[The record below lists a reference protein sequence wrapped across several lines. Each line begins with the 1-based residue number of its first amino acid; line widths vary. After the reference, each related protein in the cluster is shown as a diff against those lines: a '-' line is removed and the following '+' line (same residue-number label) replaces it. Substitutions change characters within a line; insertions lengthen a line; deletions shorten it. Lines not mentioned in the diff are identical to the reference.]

1 MKELIIGEITYN
13 LCEGVS
19 DLYDIRFPKFLN
31 YLRMSVEN
39 IDKPLF
45 TATLERAVAKHNKGQ
60 FAQSLLEF
68 YDYRS
73 AITLD
78 QVGWTGLSICFALIC
93 IEEGED
99 QANKK
104 SFKEDVLQAKLTK
117 MRKDGLTR
125 GLVEESVSN
134 FIKASPS
141 SFGDYAILQEI
152 ISQMNENTT

>member
-1 MKELIIGEITYN
+1 MKELEIGEITYN

-45 TATLERAVAKHNKGQ
+45 ASTFERAEARFDKGQ
-60 FAQSLLEF
+60 FHKGLMEF

-73 AITLD
+73 AITLE
-78 QVGWTGLSICFALIC
+78 QVSWTGLSMCFALIC

-99 QANKK
+99 QADKK

>member
-31 YLRMSVEN
+31 YLRMSVED

-45 TATLERAVAKHNKGQ
+45 ASTFERAEAKFDKGQ
-60 FAQSLLEF
+60 FHKGLMEF

-73 AITLD
+73 AITLE
-78 QVGWTGLSICFALIC
+78 QVSWTGLSMCFALIC
-93 IEEGED
+93 LEEGEN
-99 QANKK
+99 QADAKESFMKK
-104 SFKEDVLQAKLTK
+104 KLDK
-117 MRKDGLTR
+117 MRKNGLTR